1 MSNTKKTD
9 AANQMILAKNLIA
22 KDQLEM
28 TDIEVDL
35 YLAPQNLVEA
45 EAEIVRLKALVTQL
59 AKNELSESEKAILL
73 AN

>member
-9 AANQMILAKNLIA
+9 AANQMILAKNLIK

-28 TDIEVDL
+28 TEIEVDL
-35 YLAPQNLVEA
+35 YLAPQDLVEA
-45 EAEIVRLKALVTQL
+45 KAEIVRLKALVIRL
-59 AKNELSESEKAILL
+59 AKNELSEPEKAILL